1 MAPGWVRA
9 RRTASR
15 NGFEDEVED
24 TKRRPR
30 SRVTA
35 RRPKSQAAR
44 IIEGESIG
52 VKNLLA
58 NGMDWKSIGVG
69 VERSKEQ
76 LTQGAF
82 YPT

>member
-24 TKRRPR
+24 TARRSK
-30 SRVTA
+30 SRVTV

-52 VKNLLA
+52 VENLLA
-58 NGMDWKSIGVG
+58 NGMANGMDWSLVLS
-69 VERSKEQ
+69 VQMSS
-76 LTQGAF
+76 
-82 YPT
+82 